1 MLGRCYLYALE
12 TLLDLHTTLSTGTV
26 TIGSGLRSFDLN
38 PALTADINVP
48 QLGAD
53 PVLVHG
59 TVHGDFG
66 DIKDK
71 RFGHAWLEGNGFVMD
86 CGSAEKEHTLV
97 TREAYYDYWR
107 IDPDECRRYTFQQ
120 AIGHV
125 LSSGWDSHWHEES
138 PGVLADLTRECHPVA
153 PSLRY

>member
-12 TLLDLHTTLSTGTV
+12 TLLDLHTSLSTGTLN
-26 TIGSGLRSFDLN
+26 IGSGVSFFELN
-38 PALTADINVP
+38 TPFASHINVP
-48 QLGAD
+48 QLGED

-59 TVHGDFG
+59 TVLGDFG

-107 IDPDECRRYTFQQ
+107 INPVECRRYTFQQ

-125 LSSGWDSHWHEES
+125 LSSGWDSGWHEES
-138 PGVLADLTRECHPVA
+138 PGVLADLTRECDPA
-153 PSLRY
+153 ASCLRY